1 MTDIIII
8 VAAEAGGRAKGNKY
22 GMQIAFAKL
31 HIHITMLK
39 RIAFFEAPM
48 MHF

>member
-8 VAAEAGGRAKGNKY
+8 VAAEAGGRAGGNKY
-22 GMQIAFAKL
+22 GMQIAFDKL
-31 HIHITMLK
+31 YIHFHC
-39 RIAFFEAPM
+39 AQNDWVFETLM